1 MNSRLLKTTVSLLLF
16 GVILWK
22 VDLRET
28 LTLIRSLDITSVG
41 GVLVLALVGILIST
55 WKWSML
61 LGVIR
66 LSASYTQLLRLFWI
80 GVFFNNLLP
89 GRTGGDLIR
98 AYGIGQDARN
108 RTEAFLS
115 VAIDRGLNLM
125 ALFGIAILALLVSPG
140 VLPDLIRTR
149 LLTWSAGL
157 FAGAL
162 LVLGI
167 GLHLSRRISGRT
179 RIGHLLAELSTAV
192 ARLLRRPA
200 VCLTAV
206 ALSAGYQAT
215 VILSNFTIARGLGL
229 DVTPGAF
236 FYLIPITALI
246 TLLPISLNGLGLR
259 EGAYAL
265 VFTQIGVTAE
275 AAVAISIAAT
285 ACMVGIS
292 LVGGILYITGPS
304 RIQIQLEPSPPPD
317 TRSTAS
323 LAPVPEGIAAEYD
336 RTEAAG

>member
-1 MNSRLLKTTVSLLLF
+1 MSNRLLKAAVSLLLF

-22 VDLRET
+22 VDLGET
-28 LTLIRSLDITSVG
+28 LGLIGSLDIASVG
-41 GVLVLALVGILIST
+41 GVLVLALIGILIST

-61 LGVIR
+61 LRVIR
-66 LSASYTQLLRLFWI
+66 LSVSFMQLLRLFWI

-98 AYGIGQDARN
+98 AYGVGQDARN
-108 RTEAFLS
+108 RTKAFLS

-125 ALFGIAILALLVSPG
+125 ALFGIAILALLISPG
-140 VLPDLIRTR
+140 LLPDLLRAR

-157 FAGAL
+157 CAGAL
-162 LVLGI
+162 LVLGV
-167 GLHLSRRISGRT
+167 GFYLSRRIGGRT
-179 RIGHLLAELSTAV
+179 RIGDLLAELSTV
-192 ARLLRRPA
+192 GARLLRRPA

-206 ALSAGYQAT
+206 ALSVGYQAT

-229 DVTPGAF
+229 EVTPGVF

-292 LVGGILYITGPS
+292 LVGGILYITGPT
-304 RIQIQLEPSPPPD
+304 RMQIQPEASAARD
-317 TRSTAS
+317 TAS
-323 LAPVPEGIAAEYD
+323 LTLVPQG
-336 RTEAAG
+336 TEAAATTRSA